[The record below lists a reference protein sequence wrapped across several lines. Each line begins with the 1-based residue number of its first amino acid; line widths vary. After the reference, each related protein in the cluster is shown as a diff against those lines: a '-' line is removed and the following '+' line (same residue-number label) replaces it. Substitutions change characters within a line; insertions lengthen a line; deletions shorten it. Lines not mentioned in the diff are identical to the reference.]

1 MSKGGFLSVDS
12 TDQEVKHLYD
22 DIEENYADYE
32 AYFSELGLRLESG
45 DGYYYFARTQEAK
58 QTIEQKVQSFAQW
71 VDILDFLKTYDITFS
86 TGFQFRSTHIL
97 ERINLDVELRDKA
110 RKLFRKQNTNQD
122 IVEKLISEL
131 TTMGFAELINEED
144 GTYKVTAA
152 FRYAEEGF
160 AELINE
166 EDGTYKVTAAFRYA
180 EDMVNLITI
189 YNEEEIPEL

>member
-1 MSKGGFLSVDS
+1 MFYLLVCAI
-12 TDQEVKHLYD
+12 YR
-22 DIEENYADYE
+22 EETA
-32 AYFSELGLRLESG
+32 
-45 DGYYYFARTQEAK
+45 
-58 QTIEQKVQSFAQW
+58 FAQW
-71 VDILDFLKTYDITFS
+71 VDIMDFLKTYDITFS

-110 RKLFRKQNTNQD
+110 RRLFRKQNTNQE

-131 TTMGFAELINEED
+131 TTM
-144 GTYKVTAA
+144 
-152 FRYAEEGF
+152 GF

-189 YNEEEIPEL
+189 YNEEEAHSKTDLHYRAKRAGFHTLKRIGKGEYEKMY